1 MVAEYEKERRD
12 KEGSSGGG
20 VETKQQAVD
29 VAAVE
34 NYKQTY
40 MRDYRRGGVPG

>member
-1 MVAEYEKERRD
+1 MVEEYEKERRD
-12 KEGSSGGG
+12 KEGSGGG